1 MQNKAYNTSN
11 MVRRLER
18 GGAYLEILFFPKGSS
33 SFNKF
38 LFNYGGGND
47 LYCSIDYNG
56 RHNGEGGIIDSD
68 TSGTISKERVMEVLN
83 ACIPYLEFG
92 FTYQNPDSSETLSP
106 FMGGS
111 YINNLQM
118 ENKIKKLDS
127 LKLSTRLQSLRDK
140 H

>member
-1 MQNKAYNTSN
+1 
-11 MVRRLER
+11 
-18 GGAYLEILFFPKGSS
+18 
-33 SFNKF
+33 
-38 LFNYGGGND
+38 
-47 LYCSIDYNG
+47 
-56 RHNGEGGIIDSD
+56 
-68 TSGTISKERVMEVLN
+68 MEVLN